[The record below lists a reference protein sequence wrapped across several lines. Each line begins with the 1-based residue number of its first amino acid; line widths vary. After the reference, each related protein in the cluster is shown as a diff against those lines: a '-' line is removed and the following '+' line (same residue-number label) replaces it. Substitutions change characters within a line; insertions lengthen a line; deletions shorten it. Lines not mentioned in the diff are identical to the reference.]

1 MVIKEVI
8 KEVIKVIKEV
18 VGLIPTSLQCV
29 SMATLLSVLLN
40 WFQIKG
46 SDCPV
51 YIITEQ
57 SD

>member
-18 VGLIPTSLQCV
+18 VGLIPNSLQCV
-29 SMATLLSVLLN
+29 SMATFLSVLMN
-40 WFQIKG
+40 WFQIEG

-51 YIITEQ
+51 YISTE
-57 SD
+57 